1 MFLLFH
7 VKFLHYCAFSDHCL
21 QKESFPQVIIFQQ
34 FNYIPCDYFTSKSF
48 VGFVRSFSDVF
59 FTFVI
64 LTLLSFSLLT
74 FDENECN
81 LTRLMILPSFFSFAL
96 NLFFA

>member
-1 MFLLFH
+1 MFLQFH

-21 QKESFPQVIIFQQ
+21 QKECFPQVIIFQQ
-34 FNYIPCDYFTSKSF
+34 FKYISCDYFTSKSF
-48 VGFVRSFSDVF
+48 VRFARSFSDVF

-64 LTLLSFSLLT
+64 LTLSSFSILT
-74 FDENECN
+74 FDETECN
-81 LTRLMILPSFFSFAL
+81 LARLMISPSFFSFAL